1 MDDHVPDDRP
11 GWLLLRNAAAG
22 SDDAEVVQAV
32 AGGLAAR
39 GPAEVVATTGAD
51 DLDAALATAGDR
63 TIVVCGGDGSVQ
75 LAVQRARVAGLLDE
89 LVFGV
94 VPLGTG
100 NDLAGHLGLDA
111 DPSAAVQRLVASRA
125 VATDLV
131 VTDDD
136 QVVVNAVHVGI
147 GVEAAEQ
154 AQDRKET
161 FGQLAYPLGAL
172 VAGVAAEGLDVEVEL
187 DGDRIDL
194 DRPALMVAV
203 ANGRTI
209 GGGTPVA
216 PDAVVDDGAL
226 DVVVVHAVGPAERVA
241 FATALLRGTHV
252 ERDDVVVARGSSV
265 TIRGDALAHN
275 RDGELEEAGGDE
287 RTYRVEPRAWRLL
300 REPAEA

>member
-1 MDDHVPDDRP
+1 MDDHVPDDHP

-22 SDDAEVVQAV
+22 SDDADVVRAV
-32 AGGLAAR
+32 AGGLAAHA
-39 GPAEVVATTGAD
+39 PTEVVATEDAG
-51 DLDAALATAGDR
+51 DLDAALAAAGGR

-75 LAVQRARVAGLLDE
+75 LAVQRARAAGLLDE
-89 LVFGV
+89 FVFGV
-94 VPLGTG
+94 LPLGTG

-111 DPSAAVQRLVASRA
+111 DPAAAVHRLVTSRA

-131 VTDDD
+131 VTDAG

-154 AQDRKET
+154 AQGRKET

-216 PDAVVDDGAL
+216 PDAVVDDGQL

-241 FATALLRGTHV
+241 FATALLRGAHV
-252 ERDDVVVARGSSV
+252 ERDDVVVARGAAV

-275 RDGELEEAGGDE
+275 RDGELEEARGDE
-287 RTYRVEPRAWRLL
+287 RTYRVEPGAFWLL
-300 REPAEA
+300 REPGDV